1 MKISLFLFLL
11 LSAPCLFA
19 QEERGI
25 MNGMKYDPGLVLP
38 VLHTLHEQND
48 FVIAFRTLL
57 PAASGTESDYF
68 ILSSGNN
75 KHHAYSYS
83 SKAAGLVKLNLTDA
97 SLDLI
102 WKTFM
107 QNELFSIRDEKDIAN
122 FCAVKYHIYNSYT
135 YEFLLLSKD
144 RMKILSY
151 YNPEYYDEACFGMA
165 ERRKIINS
173 ASVIQYIHPGEK

>member
-1 MKISLFLFLL
+1 MKISLLLFLL
-11 LSAPCLFA
+11 LSAPYLFA
-19 QEERGI
+19 QEECGI
-25 MNGMKYDPGLVLP
+25 KNGMKYDPALVLP

-48 FVIAFRTLL
+48 YVIAFRTLL
-57 PAASGTESDYF
+57 PLASGTESDYF
-68 ILSSGNN
+68 ILSSGNK
-75 KHHAYSYS
+75 KHQAYSYS
-83 SKAAGLVKLNLTDA
+83 SKAAGLVKLNLTDT

-135 YEFLLLSKD
+135 YEFMILSKD

-173 ASVIQYIHPGEK
+173 VSVIQLVALKN